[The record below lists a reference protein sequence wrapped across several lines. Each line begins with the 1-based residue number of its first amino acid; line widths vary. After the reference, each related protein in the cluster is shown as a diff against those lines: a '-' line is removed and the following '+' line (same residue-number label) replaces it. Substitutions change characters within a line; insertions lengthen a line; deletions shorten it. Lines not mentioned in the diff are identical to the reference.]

1 MISLAK
7 LPVGTFD
14 VYRHV
19 PVVRAASTRA
29 DALPSAETLVQVQPN
44 VAKNGGKRGQRKS
57 KTDYR
62 PSDVRLDQYY
72 TRPGVAKHFYR
83 IFKQH
88 FDPARYLMIEPSA
101 GMGSFYKL
109 LPPGSLAYDVEPK
122 YPGIIKA
129 DFLTVH
135 VKSSRQRAII
145 GNPPF
150 GKNAS
155 TAVKFFNHAARQADV
170 IALIVPRSFRKASIE
185 NRLNRFFH
193 LVREELVPDNAF
205 HFRGKPYNVPAL
217 FQIWERRTEPR
228 QLRPVETRHPDFEF
242 TTPALADFAIQRVGA
257 RAGRVHRDFTRSPNS
272 HYFIKAIA
280 PGVEAIMRKLNFA
293 SVVGNVAGNPSLS
306 RSEIVALY
314 HQQIPRSSSPPDT
327 LANDAAGIRVDVGRL
342 RAQSLGFF
350 DEFDR
355 RPNRQ
360 AVKTA
365 NIGTLPTTSKPARTS
380 MMSSSERIIADV
392 VRRAPNWMRR
402 DLLSDDRVVKAAAEE
417 ALSAMIANAL
427 VEKPS

>member
-19 PVVRAASTRA
+19 PIVRAESTQA
-29 DALPSAETLVQVQPN
+29 ATLPPAETLVQVQPN
-44 VAKNGGKRGQRKS
+44 VAKDGGKRGQRKS
-57 KTDYR
+57 KTNYR

-83 IFKQH
+83 IFRAH

-101 GMGSFYKL
+101 GTGSFYRL
-109 LPPGSLAYDVEPK
+109 LPPGSLAYDIEPK

-129 DFLTVH
+129 DFLTAH
-135 VKSSRQRAII
+135 IKSSRPRAII

-155 TAVKFFNHAARQADV
+155 MAVKFFNHASRQADV

-185 NRLNRFFH
+185 NRLNEYFH
-193 LVREELVPDNAF
+193 LVLEDVVPDNAF
-205 HFRGKPYNVPAL
+205 LFRGKPYNVPAV

-228 QLRPVETRHPDFEF
+228 QLRPVETGHPDFEF
-242 TTPALADFAIQRVGA
+242 TTPELADFVIQRVGA
-257 RAGRVHRDFTRSPNS
+257 RAGRVHRDFTRSPSS
-272 HYFIKAIA
+272 HYFIKAVA
-280 PGVEAIMRKLNFA
+280 PGVEAIMRKLGFA

-314 HQQIPRSSSPPDT
+314 RQQTP
-327 LANDAAGIRVDVGRL
+327 
-342 RAQSLGFF
+342 
-350 DEFDR
+350 
-355 RPNRQ
+355 
-360 AVKTA
+360 
-365 NIGTLPTTSKPARTS
+365 
-380 MMSSSERIIADV
+380 
-392 VRRAPNWMRR
+392 
-402 DLLSDDRVVKAAAEE
+402 
-417 ALSAMIANAL
+417 
-427 VEKPS
+427 